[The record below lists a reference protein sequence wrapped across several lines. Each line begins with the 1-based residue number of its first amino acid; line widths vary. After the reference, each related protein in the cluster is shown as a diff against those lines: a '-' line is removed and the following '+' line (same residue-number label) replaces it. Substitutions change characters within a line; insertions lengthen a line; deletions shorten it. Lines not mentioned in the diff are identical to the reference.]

1 VEQFFT
7 QFLPKRFIN
16 FSLFSLLFIQNFIKM
31 KKSKSIILSVL
42 VSISSVAFAQLP
54 KAMPKMPSTETT
66 TIVKS
71 TSDTSVVADSTALML
86 DKAVSANT
94 AGDKVATVQA
104 LKASTASMEKT
115 ASTSKSDFKDKLMS
129 QVGNLQ
135 KLIPLAESGMLGG
148 GVIQK
153 AAGLAKM
160 ALGANQISSLLGGG
174 SLLGKASALTG
185 GLSLLKGGLPSLG
198 GVSASTGG
206 SLISSA
212 MSAVG
217 SLNSGG
223 AAAEPAVKSSLGSVL
238 NFAKGVL

>member
-1 VEQFFT
+1 
-7 QFLPKRFIN
+7 
-16 FSLFSLLFIQNFIKM
+16 M
-31 KKSKSIILSVL
+31 KKTKMVFVASLML
-42 VSISSVAFAQLP
+42 ISTVGFAQLP
-54 KAMPKMPSTETT
+54 KAMPKMPSTDMASTT
-66 TIVKS
+66 KVAT
-71 TSDTSVVADSTALML
+71 DSVATDSTVILL
-86 DKAVSANT
+86 DKAVSAN
-94 AGDKVATVQA
+94 ASGDKVATVQA
-104 LKASTASMEKT
+104 LKSSTAAIEKT
-115 ASTSKSDFKDKLMS
+115 ASTSKSDFKDKLMA

-160 ALGANQISSLLGGG
+160 ALGANQISSLLGGA
-174 SLLGKASALTG
+174 SLLGKASTLTSNLG
-185 GLSLLKGGLPSLG
+185 LLKGGLSALG

-212 MSAVG
+212 LSSVG
-217 SLNSGG
+217 TLSSGG

>member
-1 VEQFFT
+1 MNKT
-7 QFLPKRFIN
+7 
-16 FSLFSLLFIQNFIKM
+16 
-31 KKSKSIILSVL
+31 KSILLASL
-42 VSISSVAFAQLP
+42 MLISTMGFAQLP
-54 KAMPKMPSTETT
+54 KVMPKMPSATEAAPMA
-66 TIVKS
+66 KS
-71 TSDTSVVADSTALML
+71 TADSVVTDSTAMML
-86 DKAVSANT
+86 DKAVSAN
-94 AGDKVATVQA
+94 ALGDKAATVTA

-115 ASTSKSDFKDKLMS
+115 ASVSKGDFKDKLMG

-135 KLIPLAESGMLGG
+135 KLIPLAESGLLGG

-160 ALGANQISSLLGGG
+160 ALGANQISSLLGGN
-174 SLLGKASALTG
+174 SLMGKASALTG

-217 SLNSGG
+217 GLSSGG
-223 AAAEPAVKSSLGSVL
+223 AAAEPAAKSALSGVL

>member
-1 VEQFFT
+1 LSQ
-7 QFLPKRFIN
+7 
-16 FSLFSLLFIQNFIKM
+16 IKTKKISM
-31 KKSKSIILSVL
+31 KKTKSILLASLMLISM
-42 VSISSVAFAQLP
+42 VSFAQLP
-54 KAMPKMPSTETT
+54 KAMPKSPITPPMPTVQTT
-66 TIVKS
+66 T
-71 TSDTSVVADSTALML
+71 DTVAVTDSTAMML
-86 DKAVSANT
+86 DKAVSAN
-94 AGDKVATVQA
+94 ASGDKAATVTA

-115 ASTSKSDFKDKLMS
+115 AKASKGDFKDKLMG

-148 GVIQK
+148 GVVQK

-174 SLLGKASALTG
+174 GSLLGSASALTG
-185 GLSLLKGGLPSLG
+185 GLGLLKGGLPSLG

-217 SLNSGG
+217 GLSSGG
-223 AAAEPAVKSSLGSVL
+223 AAAEPAAKNALGSVL

>member
-1 VEQFFT
+1 
-7 QFLPKRFIN
+7 
-16 FSLFSLLFIQNFIKM
+16 M
-31 KKSKSIILSVL
+31 KNSKSVLFAILMF
-42 VSISSVAFAQLP
+42 VSAVSFAQLP
-54 KAMPKMPSTETT
+54 KAIQNRPITPDGLPAAKTT
-66 TIVKS
+66 T
-71 TSDTSVVADSTALML
+71 DSVAVTDSTAMML
-86 DKAVSANT
+86 DKAVSAN
-94 AGDKVATVQA
+94 ASGDKAATVTA

-115 ASTSKSDFKDKLMS
+115 AKVSKGDFKDKLMG

-160 ALGANQISSLLGGG
+160 ALGANQISSLMGGG
-174 SLLGKASALTG
+174 SLLGNAAALTG

-217 SLNSGG
+217 GLSSGG
-223 AAAEPAVKSSLGSVL
+223 AAAEPAAKNALGGVL

>member
-1 VEQFFT
+1 MKNSKT
-7 QFLPKRFIN
+7 ILLA
-16 FSLFSLLFIQNFIKM
+16 SLM
-31 KKSKSIILSVL
+31 
-42 VSISSVAFAQLP
+42 SISMASFAQLP
-54 KAMPKMPSTETT
+54 KALPKSPVSPDPMQAAKITT
-66 TIVKS
+66 
-71 TSDTSVVADSTALML
+71 DTVVITDSTAMML
-86 DKAVSANT
+86 DKAVSAN
-94 AGDKVATVQA
+94 ASSDKAATVTA

-115 ASTSKSDFKDKLMS
+115 AKASKGDFKDKLMG

-160 ALGANQISSLLGGG
+160 ALGANQISSLMGGG
-174 SLLGKASALTG
+174 SLLGNAAALTG

-217 SLNSGG
+217 GLSSGG
-223 AAAEPAVKSSLGSVL
+223 AAAEPAAKSALGGVL

>member
-1 VEQFFT
+1 LIINLLLN
-7 QFLPKRFIN
+7 FL
-16 FSLFSLLFIQNFIKM
+16 KM
-31 KKSKSIILSVL
+31 KKSKSILLASL
-42 VSISSVAFAQLP
+42 MLISTMGFAQLP
-54 KAMPKMPSTETT
+54 KAMPKMPDATPMA
-66 TIVKS
+66 KS
-71 TSDTSVVADSTALML
+71 TADSVVTTDSTAMML
-86 DKAVSANT
+86 DKAVSAN
-94 AGDKVATVQA
+94 ASGDKAATVTA

-115 ASTSKSDFKDKLMS
+115 AATSKGDFKDKLMG

-148 GVIQK
+148 GIIQK

-174 SLLGKASALTG
+174 SILGKASALTG

-198 GVSASTGG
+198 GVSTSTGG

-223 AAAEPAVKSSLGSVL
+223 AAAEPAAKSALGSVL